1 MDNTQILSLYEEGS
15 RLTRHMLLAAREGDW
30 DRLVAHEQDCAAM
43 FAHLSA
49 SNDRQPGE
57 ADFQQR
63 KAELIRGML
72 EDDAQIRL
80 LVEPWLARL
89 SGLIGST
96 RQQSR
101 LHQAYAN
108 SGASGATP

>member
-1 MDNTQILSLYEEGS
+1 MDSHKILTIYEEGS
-15 RLTRHMLLAAREGDW
+15 RLTRQMLLAAREGDW
-30 DRLVAHEQDCAAM
+30 DQLVAYEKDCAARFVHL
-43 FAHLSA
+43 FAGEG
-49 SNDRQPGE
+49 NQPRD
-57 ADFQQR
+57 ADFQRR

-72 EDDAQIRL
+72 DDDAQIRL

-101 LHQAYAN
+101 LHQTYG
-108 SGASGATP
+108 SMQ